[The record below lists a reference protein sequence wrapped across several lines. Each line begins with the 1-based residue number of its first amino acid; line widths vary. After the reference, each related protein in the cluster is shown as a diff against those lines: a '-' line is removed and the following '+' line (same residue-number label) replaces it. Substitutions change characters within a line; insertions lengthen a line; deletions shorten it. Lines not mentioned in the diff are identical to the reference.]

1 MRGEDIDPPS
11 FLFTKKFKTMEAT
24 KKIKKVEMT
33 IREFMNFRKIALA
46 KRVKFNCIYIKGGG
60 YEVTCES
67 DFMELIG
74 Y

>member
-1 MRGEDIDPPS
+1 
-11 FLFTKKFKTMEAT
+11 MEAT
-24 KKIKKVEMT
+24 EKIKRVEMT
-33 IREFMNFRKIALA
+33 IREFLNFRKLALA
-46 KRVKFNCIYIKGGG
+46 KRKSFNCIYIKGGG